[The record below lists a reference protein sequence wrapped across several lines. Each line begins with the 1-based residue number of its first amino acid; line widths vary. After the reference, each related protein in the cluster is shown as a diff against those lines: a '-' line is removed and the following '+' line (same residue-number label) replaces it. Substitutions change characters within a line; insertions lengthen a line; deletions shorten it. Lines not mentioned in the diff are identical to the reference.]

1 MDNRNGINWMFNASG
16 NLTFEA
22 MQAYLEGK
30 LNREQAEVFENHLKV
45 SEFDREALEGLRL
58 TTSERASASIAGL
71 NERISGRSRQRRKIT
86 FWPYYGIAASV
97 VLIAGVIGVLN
108 YLENRQPETISQALP
123 PQEEKAVEE
132 KGAEKTT
139 QSGDEAR
146 VETKEES
153 TYQLVPVEQEDKK
166 PESVVGVLEED
177 IIPETD
183 QQTDV
188 LVDDNITLTEE
199 AGKKEGAG
207 KRTGEGIGERSGRGE
222 EESGAGYEM
231 EEEVSNDIGDIE
243 AAEASKKSLETT
255 RKPVAMKAQ
264 QEPQEE
270 EEIFMVV
277 EEMPA
282 FPGGDTA
289 LANYLYRN
297 IEYPAEAVE
306 NGTEGKV
313 YVSFMVAK
321 DGKIKNVRILRGIGH
336 GCDEEA
342 LRVIRAMP
350 DWKPGKQRGK
360 PVRVQVNLPIVFE
373 ME

>member
-1 MDNRNGINWMFNASG
+1 
-16 NLTFEA
+16 
-22 MQAYLEGK
+22 
-30 LNREQAEVFENHLKV
+30 
-45 SEFDREALEGLRL
+45 
-58 TTSERASASIAGL
+58 
-71 NERISGRSRQRRKIT
+71 
-86 FWPYYGIAASV
+86 
-97 VLIAGVIGVLN
+97 
-108 YLENRQPETISQALP
+108 
-123 PQEEKAVEE
+123 
-132 KGAEKTT
+132 
-139 QSGDEAR
+139 
-146 VETKEES
+146 
-153 TYQLVPVEQEDKK
+153 
-166 PESVVGVLEED
+166 
-177 IIPETD
+177 
-183 QQTDV
+183 
-188 LVDDNITLTEE
+188 
-199 AGKKEGAG
+199 
-207 KRTGEGIGERSGRGE
+207 
-222 EESGAGYEM
+222 
-231 EEEVSNDIGDIE
+231 
-243 AAEASKKSLETT
+243 
-255 RKPVAMKAQ
+255 MKAQ